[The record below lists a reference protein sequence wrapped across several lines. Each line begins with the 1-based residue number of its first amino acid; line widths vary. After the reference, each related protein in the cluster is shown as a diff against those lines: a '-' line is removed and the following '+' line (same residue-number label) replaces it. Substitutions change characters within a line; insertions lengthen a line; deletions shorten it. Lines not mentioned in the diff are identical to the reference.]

1 MKRVIGILFL
11 GIIIVGCNQ
20 NIDPENSSQEVDKT
34 VETED
39 SLVIDESIDYSK
51 IGFELME
58 TEKIGEL
65 KLDMKLEAVE
75 KITGEPHDVTA
86 FEYWGADGYEH
97 QSRFYQ
103 DSTIDVGYIK
113 LDDGEI
119 VVDRIFIDNNTKFKT
134 TQNIGVG
141 STKRDI
147 LKAYEGKISNVSKG
161 SVIVGSI
168 YGGILFYLENGKV
181 KSMFFGAAAE

>member
-11 GIIIVGCNQ
+11 VIIIVGCNQ

-65 KLDMKLEAVE
+65 KLDMKLEAIE
-75 KITGEPHDVTA
+75 KIMGKPHDVTA
-86 FEYWGADGYEH
+86 FEYWEADGYEH

-168 YGGILFYLENGKV
+168 YGGILFYLENGTV
-181 KSMFFGAAAE
+181 KSMFFGVAAE